1 MIDRAVAVETT
12 RLVRTSTVL
21 CAVAALLCMLGGA
34 VVQHP
39 AGGALAGLGVL
50 VGAANAHLAKA
61 LLRTG
66 LPVPTASLIRLGG
79 LTAVVLLIG
88 LLAGLDRAWLIVL
101 GVGVAQLVMAVTA
114 ILEMTRR

>member
-1 MIDRAVAVETT
+1 META

-21 CAVAALLCMLGGA
+21 CAVAAALCVLGGTVA
-34 VVQHP
+34 QHP
-39 AGGALAGLGVL
+39 AAGALACLGVL

-79 LTAVVLLIG
+79 LTAVVLLIS
-88 LLAGLDRAWLIVL
+88 LLAGLDHAWLIVL
-101 GVGVAQLVMAVTA
+101 GVGLAQLVMAVTA
-114 ILEMTRR
+114 VLEMTRR